1 MTHWTTIMTTTLP
14 DGSFDIFQWVAWKQN
29 ATLTELYIALGN
41 MESLEIVYRV
51 RVERGE
57 GDEYENTLKAEFF
70 LSLQADIITQIA
82 IRQGM
87 PYFSLN

>member
-1 MTHWTTIMTTTLP
+1 MQPVWVMTTTIQVGEWW
-14 DGSFDIFQWVAWKQN
+14 DFFKWVAWKQN
-29 ATLTELYIALGN
+29 ATLTELYVALGN
-41 MESLEIVYRV
+41 METLELVYRV
-51 RVERGE
+51 RVEQGQ
-57 GDEYENTLKAEFF
+57 DEYENTLKAEFF